1 MNILKGFFR
10 KTNGHNNLKVENNT
24 IVDELDDSVCVDEN
38 IFVDNTPP
46 SAKSDIQPVN
56 AGIQEFL
63 NHNFEGEGYN
73 DGYNLHSNDMLENKI
88 KLIKAN
94 FRYKLD
100 IKADQ
105 VRNEILNLENKK
117 LEINGL
123 LEQMEVRIENHISE
137 KRYILQKLKTEKELS
152 SVDEGLV
159 MTCIYKYR
167 EGYIKGTNAYLEE
180 ELIASNKGLF
190 N

>member
-10 KTNGHNNLKVENNT
+10 KTNGSNNLKVENSIMAEELDNSAN
-24 IVDELDDSVCVDEN
+24 VDED

-46 SAKSDIQPVN
+46 SVKSDLQPVIT
-56 AGIQEFL
+56 GIQEFL
-63 NHNFEGEGYN
+63 NHDFTGEGYS
-73 DGYNLHSNDMLENKI
+73 DGYNWHSNDMLENKI
-88 KLIKAN
+88 KLIKAD
-94 FRYKLD
+94 FRYKID

-105 VRNEILNLENKK
+105 VCNEILNLENKK

-123 LEQMEVRIENHISE
+123 LEQLVVRIENHISE
-137 KRYILQKLKTEKELS
+137 KRYILQRLKTEKELS

-167 EGYIKGTNAYLEE
+167 EGYIKGTNSYMEE